1 MLQDEIQKRR
11 TFGIISHP
19 DAGKTTLTEK
29 LLLFGGAIQ
38 TAGAVKSN
46 KITKSATSDFMEIEK
61 QRGISVATSVMGF
74 EYGGYKINILDTPG
88 HKDFAEDTYRT
99 LTAVDSVILVIDCVK
114 GVEEQT
120 RKLMEVCRMRNTPV
134 IIFINK
140 MDREGQDPY
149 DLLDEVE
156 KELNIHTRPLTWPIG
171 IGSTFQ
177 GVYNLFEKKL
187 LLFSNT
193 KTKKAEDI
201 VSFNSIEDRELDLK
215 IGEKAANKLRE
226 DAELIEGVYE
236 PFDEDLYK
244 EGYLAPVFFGS
255 AVNNFGVQELLDT
268 FIRIAPKPKS
278 RVTNLREV
286 KPDEKNFSGF
296 IFKIHA
302 NLDPNHRDRIAFCR
316 VVSGTFQRNIFY
328 YHTRLDKKLR
338 FSSPNMFMAN
348 EKSVVDQAYPGDV
361 VGLYDTG
368 NFKIG
373 DTLTEGEHIQFQ
385 GIQSFSPEIFKELI
399 NKDPFKAKQLEKGI
413 RQLTDEGV
421 AQLFMQ
427 EQGNVKIIGTVGEL
441 QFEVI
446 QFRLLQEYGASC
458 SFHPVGYSK
467 ACWITSEDKTALANF
482 IKMKSRNITFD
493 KEDRPVFMADTL
505 RNLKAIQD
513 LYPAISFHFTSEFK
527 TDQAKIAEAAWSG
540 K

>member
-1 MLQDEIQKRR
+1 MGKEIEKRR

-46 KITKSATSDFMEIEK
+46 KIRKTATSDFMEIEK

-74 EYGGYKINILDTPG
+74 EYDGYKVNILDTPG

-120 RKLMEVCRMRNTPV
+120 RKLMDVCRMRNTPV

-140 MDREGQDPY
+140 MDREGHDPY
-149 DLLDEVE
+149 FLLDEIE
-156 KELNIHTRPLTWPIG
+156 KSLNIHTRPLTWPIG
-171 IGSTFQ
+171 IGSEFQ
-177 GVYNLFEKKL
+177 GVYNLFSKQL
-187 LLFSNT
+187 QLYSPN
-193 KTKKAEDI
+193 KTKISEE
-201 VSFNSIEDRELDLK
+201 NHYLIENLNDPELDRR
-215 IGEKAANKLRE
+215 IGEPAAIKLRE
-226 DAELIEGVYE
+226 DVELIENVYE

-255 AVNNFGVQELLDT
+255 AINNFGVKELLDT
-268 FIRIAPKPKS
+268 FVRIAPSPLPRISDK
-278 RVTNLREV
+278 RIIN
-286 KPDEKNFSGF
+286 PDEKNFTGF

-316 VVSGTFQRNIFY
+316 IVSGKFERNKFY
-328 YHTRLDKKLR
+328 YHTRLDKKIR
-338 FSSPNMFMAN
+338 FSSPTSFMAN
-348 EKSVVDQAYPGDV
+348 EQSVVEEAYPGDV

-368 NFKIG
+368 TFKIG
-373 DTLTEGEHIQFQ
+373 DTLSEGELLQFK
-385 GIQSFSPEIFKELI
+385 GIPSFSPEIFKEMI
-399 NKDPFKAKQLEKGI
+399 NNDPMKTKRLEKGI

-421 AQLFMQ
+421 AQLFVRQ
-427 EQGNVKIIGTVGEL
+427 PGNVKIIGTLGEL

-458 SFHPVGYSK
+458 SFQPLSYYKAFWFTSANKQALSK
-467 ACWITSEDKTALANF
+467 FILVKAQYITYDK
-482 IKMKSRNITFD
+482 D
-493 KEDRPVFMADTL
+493 ERPVFMAKNEWTL
-505 RNLKAIQD
+505 KTTGED
-513 LYPAISFHFTSEFK
+513 YPEIEFHHTSEFK
-527 TDQAKIAEAAWSG
+527 TEQKYKLNLAV
-540 K
+540 